1 MWCVNQQKGA
11 RTYAEAK
18 AANAICGDDGPNALR
33 QAHLPMDRRS
43 LGVLTSDGP
52 DLCEAIGAISA
63 RHRRSRRHGDRP
75 GCCLFRCDR
84 SLHPATD
91 ARAVDGRVRQRASGL
106 QDRDLI
112 AAASLRLARL
122 PADRAQFREF
132 RCVALNDRHG
142 QRRSPKQIKLALGG
156 SRAIADVRDR
166 QRPSPLRPYSAT
178 REVRPTE
185 PR

>member
-1 MWCVNQQKGA
+1 MWSVNQQKGRA
-11 RTYAEAK
+11 PMPKPKPLTPFVETMVRMHYGRRTF
-18 AANAICGDDGPNALR
+18 
-33 QAHLPMDRRS
+33 QWDRRS

-84 SLHPATD
+84 SVHPATD

-142 QRRSPKQIKLALGG
+142 QRRSPKQIKLAVGG
-156 SRAIADVRDR
+156 SRAIAGVRDR
-166 QRPSPLRPYSAT
+166 
-178 REVRPTE
+178 
-185 PR
+185 

>member
-1 MWCVNQQKGA
+1 MPKPKPLTPFVETMVRMHYGRRTFQWIGDRLGCSPVTVL
-11 RTYAEAK
+11 TYAK
-18 AANAICGDDGPNALR
+18 
-33 QAHLPMDRRS
+33 Q
-43 LGVLTSDGP
+43 LG
-52 DLCEAIGAISA
+52 
-63 RHRRSRRHGDRP
+63 
-75 GCCLFRCDR
+75 LFQ
-84 SLHPATD
+84 PATD
-91 ARAVDGRVRQRASGL
+91 ARAVNGRVRQRASGL

-122 PADRAQFREF
+122 PADRAQFSEF

-178 REVRPTE
+178 R
-185 PR
+185 